1 MSLKGFHVFFIAV
14 CLIFLIGLGVWGIRD
29 FQATGRRMSIYLGLG
44 SLAATIVLG
53 AYGVWFLRKL
63 RHLSFV

>member
-14 CLIFLIGLGVWGIRD
+14 CLIFLIGLGFWGIRD
-29 FQATGRRMSIYLGLG
+29 FQVTGRRMSVYLGLG
-44 SLAATIVLG
+44 SFAATIVLG
-53 AYGVWFLRKL
+53 AYGAWFLRKL

>member
-14 CLIFLIGLGVWGIRD
+14 CLVFLIVLGVWGIRD
-29 FQATGRRMSIYLGLG
+29 FQATGERMSICLGLS
-44 SLAATIVLG
+44 SLGATIILG
-53 AYGVWFLRKL
+53 AYGIWFLRKL

>member
-14 CLIFLIGLGVWGIRD
+14 CLVFLLGLGVWGIRD
-29 FQATGRRMSIYLGLG
+29 FQATGQRMNLYLGLG
-44 SLAATIVLG
+44 SLAATLVLG
-53 AYGVWFLRKL
+53 VYGVWFLRKL